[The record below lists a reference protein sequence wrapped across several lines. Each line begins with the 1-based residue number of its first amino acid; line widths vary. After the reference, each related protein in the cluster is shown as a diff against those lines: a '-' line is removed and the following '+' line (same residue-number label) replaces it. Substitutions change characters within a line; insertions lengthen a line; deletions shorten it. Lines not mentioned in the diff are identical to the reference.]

1 MKYIK
6 ILIILLISSFSYYGV
21 VNDKGEKVT
30 NIQEIMQEQQIEN
43 SAEESFVEE
52 NAEKIEI
59 VGQEIVVEEIEK
71 TEKEESK
78 EVVQQEKEK
87 KEKTATKNQTQKTQP
102 IVNKAQ
108 EKTTSTETTK
118 SEKTDVEQKEEIKKQ
133 ENNSEKKQEEK
144 VVTNAE
150 KCANGNHG
158 MSVGNS
164 KKWFKS
170 ESEAIAT
177 YEAEIEKWGNKWTND
192 EITKEEYYA
201 KCPYGYETW
210 NCPYCNLY
218 TLNYYY
224 DN

>member
-52 NAEKIEI
+52 NAEEIEI
-59 VGQEIVVEEIEK
+59 VGQEIEK

-78 EVVQQEKEK
+78 EVVQQKTEK

-118 SEKTDVEQKEEIKKQ
+118 SEKTEVEPKEEIKKQ

-150 KCANGNHG
+150 KCAKGIHG

-164 KKWFKS
+164 EKWFKTKN
-170 ESEAIAT
+170 EAIAT
-177 YEAEIEKWGNKWTND
+177 YKAEIDKWGNMWTND
-192 EITKEEYYA
+192 EITKDEYY
-201 KCPYGYETW
+201 KNCPYGYEVW

>member
-43 SAEESFVEE
+43 SAEESVAEE
-52 NAEKIEI
+52 NAEEI
-59 VGQEIVVEEIEK
+59 EIVVEEIEK

-78 EVVQQEKEK
+78 EVVQQKTEK

-118 SEKTDVEQKEEIKKQ
+118 SEKTEVEAKEEIKKQ